1 MSGLYGEAAAQ
12 IKVGVV
18 LAATGPAASLGIPSK
33 NTYAVLPKTLGGQ
46 AVEYIILDDATD
58 PTNSVKHARKL
69 ITEDKVD
76 LIVGASTTPTSSAVA
91 DVAAELKT
99 PQLTISPVTP
109 AAAKNPWTFPVSQP
123 VSIMMGAVA
132 RHMKAN
138 GVKTVGY
145 IGFSDPWGDLVLSG
159 IKANAESAGLQIV
172 AEERYARPDTSV
184 TGQVLKLMSANPDA
198 ILVGGSGTPAA
209 LPNVTLVERGYKG
222 KIYHNHGTINKD
234 FLRVGGKS
242 LEGAF
247 APTGPVMVAEQ
258 LADSNPIK
266 KAGLDFLKLYEGQY
280 GEGSRAAFAGYVY
293 DGYLLANAAATKA
306 LATAKPGTPE
316 FRQALR
322 DALESTKDL
331 TGVHGVYNMTPTDHY
346 GLDQRSA
353 VLVTVENGNWKLVP

>member
-1 MSGLYGEAAAQ
+1 
-12 IKVGVV
+12 
-18 LAATGPAASLGIPSK
+18 
-33 NTYAVLPKTLGGQ
+33 
-46 AVEYIILDDATD
+46 
-58 PTNSVKHARKL
+58 
-69 ITEDKVD
+69 
-76 LIVGASTTPTSSAVA
+76 
-91 DVAAELKT
+91 
-99 PQLTISPVTP
+99 
-109 AAAKNPWTFPVSQP
+109 
-123 VSIMMGAVA
+123 MGAVA